1 MQNLEQ
7 LRAADAIA
15 FWRANAQANQG
26 DDGGKVVQKL
36 PALVVNNGLLA
47 TAAFARSKSKTDDQ
61 GVFHESNHERIL
73 RNVLAVHV
81 ATALPAALTL
91 PVGFLPGERTDLD
104 RALRALTGGTSTQ
117 LQQAT
122 GEALNYLGYLKRFAP

>member
-7 LRAADAIA
+7 LRAAAALA
-15 FWRANAQANQG
+15 FWRDNANANQG

-36 PALVVNNGLLA
+36 PALVINNGLLA
-47 TAAFARSKSKTDDQ
+47 TAAFAKSKSKTEDN
-61 GVFHESNHERIL
+61 GNYRESNHERIL

-81 ATALPAALTL
+81 AAALPAALPL
-91 PVGFLPGERTDLD
+91 PVGYLPGERTDLD
-104 RALRALTGGTSTQ
+104 RAIRALVGGTSLQ

-122 GEALNYLGYLKRFAP
+122 REALAYLGYLKRFAP